1 MENHGVKLSHPIR
14 GRNLLTRPLFYPE
27 MRMHI
32 VVCIKQI
39 INPETPAAAF
49 RINPEAKRAIP
60 SENYPTVISDYDHVA
75 VEAALRIKEAKG
87 GEVTVISL
95 GDLSAMVAIKHCLAM
110 GADDGILLCD
120 PLFEEEDRSLVA
132 HILAAAI
139 KKLGAFD
146 LILCG
151 RQEGDWDAGQVGPG
165 IAEILGIPSVN
176 PVRKVEVNDG
186 MALVVRIVDDG
197 HEVIETP
204 LPALLGVSSELGVPR
219 YPTIKGIMAAAKKTV
234 TVWSAQEIGAHMPRH
249 DPFATRVKMVKLFIP
264 VHEGACEFVTGGTPE
279 EAGANL
285 YLKLREAKLV

>member
-1 MENHGVKLSHPIR
+1 MNS
-14 GRNLLTRPLFYPE
+14 
-27 MRMHI
+27 
-32 VVCIKQI
+32 VVCVKQI

-49 RINPEAKRAIP
+49 RISPEAKRAIP
-60 SENYPTVISDYDHVA
+60 SENYPMVISDYDHVA

-87 GEVTVISL
+87 GKVTAISL
-95 GDLSAMVAIKHCLAM
+95 GDPSATVAIKHCLAM

-139 KKLGAFD
+139 KMIGAFD

-165 IAEILGIPSVN
+165 IAEILSIPGVN

-186 MALVVRIVDDG
+186 TALVERIVDDG
-197 HEVIETP
+197 YEVIEIP
-204 LPALLGVSSELGVPR
+204 LPAVLGVSSELGVPR
-219 YPTIKGIMAAAKKTV
+219 YPTMKGIMAAARKNV
-234 TVWSAQEIGAHMPRH
+234 AVWSAQEINDYLSRH
-249 DPFATRVKMVKLFIP
+249 DPFTARVKMVRLFIP
-264 VHEGACEFVTGGTPE
+264 VHEGACEFVTGETPE

-285 YLKLREAKLV
+285 HLKLREAKLI

>member
-1 MENHGVKLSHPIR
+1 
-14 GRNLLTRPLFYPE
+14 
-27 MRMHI
+27 MHS

-60 SENYPTVISDYDHVA
+60 SENYPMVISDYDHAA

-87 GEVTVISL
+87 GKVTVISL
-95 GDLSAMVAIKHCLAM
+95 GDLSATVAIKHCLAM

-139 KKLGAFD
+139 KKTGAFD

-165 IAEILGIPSVN
+165 IAEILGIPSVT
-176 PVRKVEVNDG
+176 PVKKVEVNDG
-186 MALVVRIVDDG
+186 TALVERIVDDG
-197 HEVIETP
+197 YEVIEIP
-204 LPALLGVSSELGVPR
+204 LPAVLGVSSELGVPR
-219 YPTIKGIMAAAKKTV
+219 YPTMKGIMAAARKNV
-234 TVWSAQEIGAHMPRH
+234 AVWSAQDIGAYLSRT
-249 DPFATRVKMVKLFIP
+249 DPFRARVKMVKLFIP
-264 VHEGACEFVTGGTPE
+264 VHEGTCEFVTGETPE

-285 YLKLREAKLV
+285 HLKLREAKLI